1 MKRLSLTTL
10 AAALTLLTGCA
21 SIVHGPSQEV
31 AISSNPANATVT
43 SNGRM
48 LGQTPL
54 TAKLAR
60 KDEHVI
66 KIELEGYSTYETTLT
81 RTTSGW
87 FWGNIILGGLIGC
100 AIDVV
105 TGSFYK
111 LTPEQVEAE
120 LSEGSARVESNKDG
134 LYVFATLKPK
144 ASWELIG
151 QLNTD

>member
-1 MKRLSLTTL
+1 MKRLSLTVL
-10 AAALTLLTGCA
+10 AAALTLLSGCA
-21 SIVHGPSQEV
+21 SIIHGPSQEV
-31 AISSNPANATVT
+31 EISSNPSNATVT

-48 LGQTPL
+48 LGQTPV
-54 TAKLAR
+54 TATLAR

-66 KIELEGYSTYETTLT
+66 KIELDGYTTYETTLT

-111 LTPEQVEAE
+111 LTPEQVNAE
-120 LSEGSARVESNKDG
+120 LSEGNARVETDTDG
-134 LYVFATLKPK
+134 LYVFVTLEPK

-151 QLNTD
+151 QLATD